1 MKRTATA
8 LTACLLAGLL
18 TACDAF
24 KAPSSGELTPMP
36 SYVPAAPQ
44 YKTPEDVVT
53 ALGRG
58 GVDCAV
64 LRRKPGGLDCKTR
77 IDGAEVENQI
87 QVLDPEKFSRNE
99 VGDSIAR
106 WRTSGNTVV
115 AAGNWFIRVLP
126 NGTPSY
132 SEKIAKAVDAVV
144 LPPLYRLPSIPTK
157 PVYGSVDA
165 LAGALDRAVGCTQ
178 RKHSAGEVLC
188 ETKVART
195 RPCGASGGT
204 RDAGLRLHDSSAAR
218 DDYLRLLMSDDHVP
232 YYVVTAGNWT
242 IQFCDAAAGRE
253 AADRLGGAV
262 VDHKPSD

>member
-1 MKRTATA
+1 M
-8 LTACLLAGLL
+8 AGLL

-24 KAPSSGELTPMP
+24 EAPRSTRLAPLP
-36 SYVPAAPQ
+36 SNVPATPR
-44 YKTPEDVVT
+44 YKTPDDVVT

-58 GVDCAV
+58 GVDCTV
-64 LRRKPGGLDCKTR
+64 LRRKPGGLDCGTR
-77 IDGAEVENQI
+77 IDGSEVENQI

-132 SEKIAKAVDAVV
+132 SEKIAKAVGAVV
-144 LPPLYRLPSIPTK
+144 LPPLYRLPSIPKK

-178 RKHSAGEVLC
+178 RKKSAGEVRC
-188 ETKVART
+188 ATKAARA
-195 RPCGASGGT
+195 RPCGGSGGV
-204 RDAGLRLHDSSAAR
+204 RDAGLRLHDGSTAR

-242 IQFCDAAAGRE
+242 IQFCDTATGRE
-253 AADRLGGAV
+253 AADKLGGAV
-262 VDHKPSD
+262 VDHKPSE